1 MGCYIYPMNIKLKNM
16 KKILLMLCFVA
27 GITSLSKAQNGG
39 GRRTPEEQAKNLQT
53 RLKLSDDQ
61 TAKITTIMQ
70 MQSTKMDSVRTASN
84 GDRQAMMQGMMPI
97 RQAISTKVKAVLTAD
112 QATTY
117 EKMQAEQMNRM
128 RQGGG
133 GMNGGGTPPPQK

>member
-1 MGCYIYPMNIKLKNM
+1 M
-16 KKILLMLCFVA
+16 KKLLLMLCFVA
-27 GITSLSKAQNGG
+27 GITSLSKAQDRG

-53 RLKLSDDQ
+53 QLKLSDDQ

-84 GDRQAMMQGMMPI
+84 GDRQAMRQGMMPI

-112 QATTY
+112 QVTTY

>member
-1 MGCYIYPMNIKLKNM
+1 M
-16 KKILLMLCFVA
+16 KKLLLMLCFVA
-27 GITSLSKAQNGG
+27 GITSLSKAQG

-112 QATTY
+112 QAITY
-117 EKMQAEQMNRM
+117 GKMQAEQMNRM

>member
-1 MGCYIYPMNIKLKNM
+1 M
-16 KKILLMLCFVA
+16 KKLLLMLCFVA
-27 GITSLSKAQNGG
+27 GITSLSKAQDGG

-53 RLKLSDDQ
+53 QLKLSDDQ

-84 GDRQAMMQGMMPI
+84 GDRQGMMPI